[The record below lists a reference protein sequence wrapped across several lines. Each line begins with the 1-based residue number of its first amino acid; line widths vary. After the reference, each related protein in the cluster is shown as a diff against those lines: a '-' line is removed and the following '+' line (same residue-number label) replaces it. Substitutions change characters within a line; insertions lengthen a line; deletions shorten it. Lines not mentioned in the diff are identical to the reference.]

1 MTTLTTA
8 FRTRVLATQIPRM
21 AAKAM
26 VAANLPGNV
35 ITSIYKRWF
44 SGPST
49 QGNQHVVVALGG
61 NALLKRKQDMT
72 IENQRHNIREGIQSL
87 HDLLQKNAVT
97 MVHGNGPQVGLLVLE
112 GAAYEK
118 EAGLQQMQLDVL
130 DAETEGMI
138 GYLLEQEIQ
147 PLLAPD
153 RGLATVLS
161 QILVDINDPAFDN
174 PTKFI
179 GPMLTQ
185 QEAERLTVPYKK
197 DGDLYRRVVPSPLPV
212 KMLDNQLKAVKVLT
226 EHGCVVICAGG
237 GGIPCVQDAA
247 TGRIRGIEAVIDK
260 DRAACMMGLDLQ
272 AHGLLILTDVSAVA
286 LDFASPHP
294 QWIRA
299 VSPGM
304 LRKLLTSKKHFPAGS
319 MGPKV
324 ESVIDFVEKSNGR
337 GWAAIGSLREA
348 DKIMAGEAGTLIQ
361 DRGGVDFIEFYDS
374 DHLEELNKAA

>member
-1 MTTLTTA
+1 
-8 FRTRVLATQIPRM
+8 
-21 AAKAM
+21 
-26 VAANLPGNV
+26 
-35 ITSIYKRWF
+35 
-44 SGPST
+44 
-49 QGNQHVVVALGG
+49 
-61 NALLKRKQDMT
+61 
-72 IENQRHNIREGIQSL
+72 
-87 HDLLQKNAVT
+87 
-97 MVHGNGPQVGLLVLE
+97 LLVLE

-118 EAGLQQMQLDVL
+118 ESGLEQMQLDVL

-147 PLLAPD
+147 PHLAPD

-161 QILVDINDPAFDN
+161 QILVDPKDPAFAN

-179 GPMLTQ
+179 GPVLTR

-197 DGDLYRRVVPSPLPV
+197 DGDFYRRVVPSPLPV
-212 KMLDNQLKAVKVLT
+212 KMLDNQLKAVKILT
-226 EHGCVVICAGG
+226 EQGCVVICAGG
-237 GGIPCVQDAA
+237 GGIPCVQDAK
-247 TGRIRGIEAVIDK
+247 TGRFRGIEAVIDK
-260 DRAACMMGLDLQ
+260 DRAACMMGLDLN

-286 LDFASPHP
+286 LDFSSNHP

-304 LRKLLTSKKHFPAGS
+304 LRKLADHFPDGS

-337 GWAAIGSLREA
+337 GWAAIGSLSEA

-361 DRGGVDFIEFYDS
+361 DRGGEDYIEFYD
-374 DHLEELNKAA
+374 DLVELKAA